1 MFSLPHAPHDCS
13 MCSAFYTCISLSG
26 ILAADYS
33 GYKWSLA
40 ESLSGEWLFLVVVVK
55 YWDLAIIGMANT
67 VGFGS

>member
-55 YWDLAIIGMANT
+55 
-67 VGFGS
+67 